1 MAHRLPDDINA
12 LLQLFD
18 QQDGHQRIEALPVED
33 GESWES
39 EAEGAITETIH
50 VYFVRES
57 ELGDPTDEHV
67 VESTLAASD
76 DPLQRAAFA
85 DEPQQAH
92 TPADPEM
99 VAHRPVLGT
108 RTRASLAR
116 WTVGVGIV
124 LLLTSIA
131 LQMVLLLLKPTAT
144 ITLVP
149 VVRDLSIT
157 TNMMAIESGTP
168 TGEQIPARRLTPL
181 TLTQT
186 KTAPATGK
194 GHQDAEAA
202 MGTIT
207 FYNGLFTSQ
216 TIAAGTT
223 LTGSD
228 GVQVITDQLAVI
240 PAALATTPPTYGQV
254 TVSAHALEPGPRG
267 NIPVRDINQVCCLP
281 SVLVQTTAAFQGGQN
296 ERDYT
301 VVTWED
307 INQVVAN
314 LIPTLKQ
321 SEHAA
326 FAAQLRAHEA
336 LATPPCTRS
345 VTPDHQAGAEAARV
359 TVTVSEQCTAIAY
372 DGAALREQAIQ
383 VLTREL
389 VQRGG
394 PHYRLVSAVQASV
407 LHARIIDQR
416 REVAYLTV
424 QIEGTSM
431 YQFSQQQLQRIKQLI
446 AGKTPPQAVRILLAL
461 PGVQR
466 ASVAGIGESRSL
478 PKDSSC
484 IQVRILYGEGLSVI
498 VKRQLART

>member
-1 MAHRLPDDINA
+1 MESISQRDEGKDMAHQLPDDFNA

-57 ELGDPTDEHV
+57 ELGDPTDEPV

-157 TNMMAIESGTP
+157 TNIMAIESGTP

-194 GHQDAEAA
+194 GHQAA
-202 MGTIT
+202 
-207 FYNGLFTSQ
+207 
-216 TIAAGTT
+216 
-223 LTGSD
+223 
-228 GVQVITDQLAVI
+228 
-240 PAALATTPPTYGQV
+240 
-254 TVSAHALEPGPRG
+254 
-267 NIPVRDINQVCCLP
+267 
-281 SVLVQTTAAFQGGQN
+281 
-296 ERDYT
+296 
-301 VVTWED
+301 
-307 INQVVAN
+307 
-314 LIPTLKQ
+314 
-321 SEHAA
+321 
-326 FAAQLRAHEA
+326 
-336 LATPPCTRS
+336 
-345 VTPDHQAGAEAARV
+345 
-359 TVTVSEQCTAIAY
+359 
-372 DGAALREQAIQ
+372 
-383 VLTREL
+383 
-389 VQRGG
+389 
-394 PHYRLVSAVQASV
+394 
-407 LHARIIDQR
+407 
-416 REVAYLTV
+416 
-424 QIEGTSM
+424 
-431 YQFSQQQLQRIKQLI
+431 
-446 AGKTPPQAVRILLAL
+446 
-461 PGVQR
+461 
-466 ASVAGIGESRSL
+466 
-478 PKDSSC
+478 
-484 IQVRILYGEGLSVI
+484 
-498 VKRQLART
+498 